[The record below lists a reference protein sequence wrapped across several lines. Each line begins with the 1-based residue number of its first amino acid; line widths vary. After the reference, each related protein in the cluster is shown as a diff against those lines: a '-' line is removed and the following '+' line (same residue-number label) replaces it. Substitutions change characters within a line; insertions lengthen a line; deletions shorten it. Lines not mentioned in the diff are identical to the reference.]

1 MDIKVLGPGCNN
13 CVRLE
18 ANTREALA
26 DLGLMA
32 SIEKVTDLGS
42 IVGYGIMTTPGLVVD
57 GQVVSAGR
65 VPSVDDIKRL
75 IATA

>member
-26 DLGLMA
+26 DLDLDA
-32 SIEKVTDLGS
+32 SIEKVTDYGS
-42 IVGYGIMTTPGLVVD
+42 IMGFGVMSTPGLVVD
-57 GQVVSAGR
+57 GQVVSSGR
-65 VPSVDDIKRL
+65 VPSVADIKRL
-75 IATA
+75 LAGT